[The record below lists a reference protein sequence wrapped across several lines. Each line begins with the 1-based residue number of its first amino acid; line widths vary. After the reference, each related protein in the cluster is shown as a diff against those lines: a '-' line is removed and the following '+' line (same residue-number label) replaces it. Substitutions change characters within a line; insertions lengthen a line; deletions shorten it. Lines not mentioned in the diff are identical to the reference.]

1 MKKCKKKSFVKRIV
15 YESNSEKRSQCLLF
29 VSKTKEIKEIHVL
42 GLDTASVRK
51 ASLITYFKASDL
63 YRVDIYNGMT

>member
-29 VSKTKEIKEIHVL
+29 VSKTKEIHVL

>member
-1 MKKCKKKSFVKRIV
+1 MKKCKKNPFVERIV
-15 YESNSEKRSQCLLF
+15 YKSNSEKRSQCLLF
-29 VSKTKEIKEIHVL
+29 VSKTKEIHAL

-63 YRVDIYNGMT
+63 YTVDIYNGMS